1 MEFYSKLVHAAALSA
16 IVGLMSLTAGCGV
29 EVGAQI
35 ASAILPADA
44 HDVTASVNQKISEG
58 KYKEAQDEGMDFLED
73 HEDESGQ
80 LAWALA
86 RASAGLSNHNLA
98 VKYAGK
104 AYKAGAVSTVQL
116 MSEPM
121 LAPVRAEIRI
131 TLLHPGIGAASPAGA
146 ATLE

>member
-1 MEFYSKLVHAAALSA
+1 MKLNSKLVHAAALSA
-16 IVGLMSLTAGCGV
+16 MVGLMSLQAGCGM

-58 KYKEAQDEGMDFLED
+58 KYKEAQDEGMDFLKD
-73 HEDESGQ
+73 HEDKSGQ

-104 AYKAGAVSTVQL
+104 AYEAGAVSTVQL

-121 LAPVRAEIRI
+121 LAPVRTEIRI
-131 TLLHPGIGAASPAGA
+131 TLLRPGIDATGPAGA
-146 ATLE
+146 PTLE

>member
-1 MEFYSKLVHAAALSA
+1 MKLSSKLVHSAALFA
-16 IVGLMSLTAGCGV
+16 MVGLMSLQAGCGT

-35 ASAILPADA
+35 ASAILPTDA

-58 KYKEAQDEGMDFLED
+58 KYKEAQDEGMDFLKD
-73 HEDESGQ
+73 HEDNSGQ

-86 RASAGLSNHNLA
+86 RASARLSNHNLA

-104 AYKAGAVSTVQL
+104 AYKAGAVSSVQL

-121 LAPVRAEIRI
+121 LAPVRTELRI
-131 TLLHPGIGAASPAGA
+131 TLLRPGADATSPVDAPV
-146 ATLE
+146 LE

>member
-1 MEFYSKLVHAAALSA
+1 MESYSKLVHSAAISAL
-16 IVGLMSLTAGCGV
+16 VGLMSLQAGCGT

-35 ASAILPADA
+35 ASAILPANA

-58 KYKEAQDEGMDFLED
+58 KYKEAQDEGMDFLKD
-73 HEDESGQ
+73 HKDESGQ

-86 RASAGLSNHNLA
+86 RASAGLSNNNLA
-98 VKYAGK
+98 VRYAGM
-104 AYKAGAVSTVQL
+104 AYKAGAVSAVQL

-131 TLLHPGIGAASPAGA
+131 TLLHPGINATGPAGA
-146 ATLE
+146 FALE

>member
-1 MEFYSKLVHAAALSA
+1 MEFYSKLVHAVALSA
-16 IVGLMSLTAGCGV
+16 LVGLMSLQAGCGA

-58 KYKEAQDEGMDFLED
+58 KYKEAQDEGMDFLKD
-73 HEDESGQ
+73 HEDKSGQ

-86 RASAGLSNHNLA
+86 RASARLSNHSLA

-121 LAPVRAEIRI
+121 LAPVRTEIRV
-131 TLLHPGIGAASPAGA
+131 TLLGPGTEATDPAGA

>member
-1 MEFYSKLVHAAALSA
+1 MKLNSKLVHAAALSA
-16 IVGLMSLTAGCGV
+16 MVGLMSLQAGCGT

-44 HDVTASVNQKISEG
+44 HDVTVSVNQKISEG
-58 KYKEAQDEGMDFLED
+58 KYKEAQDEGMAFLKD
-73 HEDESGQ
+73 HEDKSGQ

-86 RASAGLSNHNLA
+86 RASAMLSNHNLA
-98 VKYAGK
+98 VKYAGE

-121 LAPVRAEIRI
+121 LAPVRTEIRL
-131 TLLHPGIGAASPAGA
+131 TLLGAGIDASGPAGA
-146 ATLE
+146 ATSE